1 MNERGLAEST
11 QWAVLAPTLLG
22 LVLGL
27 VQLGVWLHSRTIA
40 ASAAA
45 AVADVRALGASQDA
59 AAREV
64 GRRVAIA
71 GGLQDVDIQL
81 STGADMVLVTVD
93 GRVLYTAG
101 LADCFDQTEG
111 SGYDYQLLAA

>member
-1 MNERGLAEST
+1 VNERGLAEST

-81 STGADMVLVTVD
+81 STGADMVLVTVSGRAPLFFD
-93 GRVLYTAG
+93 LGQGRVAETAV
-101 LADCFDQTEG
+101 LPREVVKP
-111 SGYDYQLLAA
+111 